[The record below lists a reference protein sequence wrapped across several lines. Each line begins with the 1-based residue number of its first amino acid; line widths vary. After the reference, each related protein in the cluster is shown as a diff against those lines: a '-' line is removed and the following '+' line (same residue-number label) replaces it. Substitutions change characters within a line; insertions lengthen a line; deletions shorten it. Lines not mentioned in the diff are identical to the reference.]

1 MNRRHKTVLAVS
13 LAVAGLAL
21 LNGATI
27 SQVLGIILVGG
38 SLAWLIGSQFVL
50 TGAMF
55 VWRHRIWAAIIAAAG
70 VGALYGWIRYED
82 RQTERVVS
90 ETPTPASG
98 IDLSAGTVSGTP
110 SNVGTAIPM
119 PAGAVSG
126 DAAPV
131 PTGDVFDQP
140 AHQSTALTTAIPAPP
155 PGYVLEG
162 DRNTPARRARR
173 GKAILKRNT
182 CDDLVV
188 YDRDEYAGGNQ
199 LVIDQLAEGAMVQLL
214 GHVTVGDEDII
225 KTPNGQRGFVRP
237 GCLEAIR

>member
-1 MNRRHKTVLAVS
+1 MNRRHKTVLALS

-27 SQVLGIILVGG
+27 LQALGTILVGG

-55 VWRHRIWAAIIAAAG
+55 VWRHRIWAAIIATVVAA
-70 VGALYGWIRYED
+70 VSYGWIRYD
-82 RQTERVVS
+82 AYQTKKREATEAAGAVLLNPGETLGPPIVS
-90 ETPTPASG
+90 ETPT
-98 IDLSAGTVSGTP
+98 
-110 SNVGTAIPM
+110 
-119 PAGAVSG
+119 
-126 DAAPV
+126 
-131 PTGDVFDQP
+131 
-140 AHQSTALTTAIPAPP
+140 PP

-162 DRNTPARRARR
+162 SRNTPTRPARR

-188 YDRDEYAGGNQ
+188 YDRGDYSGGDP
-199 LVIDQLAEGAMVQLL
+199 LVIDQLAAGASVQVL

-225 KTPNGQRGFVRP
+225 KTPNGQRGFVRS
-237 GCLEAIR
+237 GCLEAIPVTKNELKEP